1 MAGKGDP
8 YSDIDF
14 EEINEATGLA
24 HDEIK
29 CLKVYCTIV
38 DKECCVDSRK
48 PRFASI
54 CLTPRSRIS
63 SRLMTWVKS

>member
-1 MAGKGDP
+1 MAGKADP

-29 CLKVYCTIV
+29 CLKVQIKTLKIYTMLC
-38 DKECCVDSRK
+38 
-48 PRFASI
+48 
-54 CLTPRSRIS
+54 
-63 SRLMTWVKS
+63 

>member
-1 MAGKGDP
+1 MAGKADP

-29 CLKVYCTIV
+29 CLKVQLIRIV
-38 DKECCVDSRK
+38 V
-48 PRFASI
+48 
-54 CLTPRSRIS
+54 
-63 SRLMTWVKS
+63 TWILFLQSKT

>member
-29 CLKVYCTIV
+29 CLKVQFRIIQINIV
-38 DKECCVDSRK
+38 
-48 PRFASI
+48 
-54 CLTPRSRIS
+54 LTKQ
-63 SRLMTWVKS
+63 RLGLL

>member
-29 CLKVYCTIV
+29 CLKVQFRIV
-38 DKECCVDSRK
+38 QINIVFS
-48 PRFASI
+48 
-54 CLTPRSRIS
+54 
-63 SRLMTWVKS
+63 

>member
-1 MAGKGDP
+1 MAGKADP

-29 CLKVYCTIV
+29 CLKVKFRIIQN
-38 DKECCVDSRK
+38 KCCFDQTK
-48 PRFASI
+48 PRFALTCS
-54 CLTPRSRIS
+54 TPRSRTS
-63 SRLMTWVKS
+63 SPPMTLARS

>member
-1 MAGKGDP
+1 MAGKADP

-29 CLKVYCTIV
+29 CLKVQFKILDIFTTLC
-38 DKECCVDSRK
+38 
-48 PRFASI
+48 
-54 CLTPRSRIS
+54 
-63 SRLMTWVKS
+63 